1 MAVRDKR
8 KIAKQIQGLPL
19 YAPLKQLL
27 ESQGIDSATAGQT
40 SWLFVSLL
48 FAFIFGSIAAFVLP
62 FLKLKHHIFADGEII
77 ARIFCFS
84 MLIHAFIVMVRL
96 KYLITNA
103 LFFAEIYVIFIVL
116 QIKNVAILLSIGGF
130 LFFIY
135 MVVPIYSWRIKIL
148 DGILYFMYALVFY
161 YAYF

>member
-1 MAVRDKR
+1 MRPKR
-8 KIAKQIQGLPL
+8 KIAQQIQGLPL
-19 YAPLKQLL
+19 YSPLKQLL

-40 SWLFVSLL
+40 AWLFVSLL
-48 FAFIFGSIAAFVLP
+48 FAFIFGSIAAFILP
-62 FLKLKHHIFADGEII
+62 LFKFKHFAFLYGEVIT
-77 ARIFCFS
+77 RIFCLS
-84 MLIHAFIVMVRL
+84 MIIHAFIVMARL

-103 LFFAEIYVIFIVL
+103 LFFVEIYVIFGIFH
-116 QIKNVAILLSIGGF
+116 ITDSMILLIIWGV

-161 YAYF
+161 YAWV